1 MKFEKRLK
9 ETRFEK
15 GKWRPP
21 MIFKVGIFKAAKG
34 NLGFCIRTKPLF
46 LIYLF
51 VPNLFKFWLSIECEV
66 FSIWYLELVKYPD
79 GWIPYEVL
87 YK

>member
-9 ETRFEK
+9 ETRFED

-21 MIFKVGIFKAAKG
+21 MFLKVGLFKAADGKISL
-34 NLGFCIRTKPLF
+34 NIRTRPLF

-51 VPNLFKFWLSIECEV
+51 IPKILKFWFSIECEV
-66 FSIWYLELVKYPD
+66 FSIWYLELFKYPD
-79 GWIPYEVL
+79 NWVPME
-87 YK
+87 